1 MADEQDMG
9 YLTRPKFYAAMAL
22 LSTAQSNGGRISDFE
37 ARRVLSGTGGVVPPP
52 FMKGL
57 QERHPSQATSEKP
70 KTTSFSFSGYAA
82 PSQSSSAPQDFMQQA
97 QSKPLDLQLPMASA
111 EEITRYHKMFN
122 DSDRDGDGYL
132 QAEECFGIFMQWNLP
147 QSDLSS
153 IWDVAAGDDG
163 RLNKEQFV
171 NCLYLMESRRK
182 GAPIPA
188 QLPPNFTP
196 VQKPEED
203 HMSQLSS
210 QVEALLG
217 RMPPPVSAAPKVDG
231 GAHVS
236 SQVPELDPSILN
248 QLPPYEKQRLATL
261 GREADEADRKAQAME
276 AKMLSSE
283 ERVRFFNQH
292 MQDLVLFKSRAET
305 KLLEM
310 DGRLESAQNE
320 LAGLEKQYQQRYSTS
335 QESLKLFTGKVE
347 ALNEVQKRKS
357 EVMSAFEF
365 LQMQESSS
373 ANIGF
378 EIQNGQNELVTLEAQ
393 LKEAEEALKPL
404 LETLNS
410 RMKHRE
416 KLQFEL
422 DNARLSKHVA
432 KADIDRESKKIKELQ
447 AKLADFSAS
456 AGLEFVGSDSGS
468 VLQALA
474 DEGISFLRRIR
485 AVSST
490 TSVNIRLVDESVLE
504 DVGEPE
510 DFEDEGCVTLVEGQF
525 QSLDGL
531 PSTPGTTTHKLPAE
545 LFGDTSSATKPFE
558 QAEDGVG
565 DVKSEVVE
573 ESQSDSMSAWEFIAP
588 SDNAGSTIPN
598 QYQEAK
604 KPASAGMVFDG
615 FEGL

>member
-9 YLTRPKFYAAMAL
+9 FLTRPKFYAAMAL
-22 LSTAQSNGGRISDFE
+22 LSTAQSNGGKISDFE
-37 ARRVLSGTGGVVPPP
+37 ARRVLSGTSGVVPPP

-57 QERHPSQATSEKP
+57 QDRLPSQATSEKP
-70 KTTSFSFSGYAA
+70 KTASLSFAGYAA
-82 PSQSSSAPQDFMQQA
+82 PSQSSSAAQPFMHQA
-97 QSKPLDLQLPMASA
+97 QSSSSELQLPLATTQ
-111 EEITRYHKMFN
+111 EINRYHKMFTE
-122 DSDRDGDGYL
+122 SDRDGDGYL
-132 QAEECFGIFMQWNLP
+132 QANECFSIFMQWNLP

-153 IWDVAAGDDG
+153 IWDIAAGDDG

-182 GAPIPA
+182 GAQIPTH
-188 QLPPNFTP
+188 LPPNFQP
-196 VQKPEED
+196 AQKPEED

-236 SQVPELDPSILN
+236 SQVPELDPYALN
-248 QLPPYEKQRLATL
+248 QLPPYEKQRLTTL
-261 GREADEADRKAQAME
+261 KNEADEADKKAQAME
-276 AKMLSSE
+276 SKMLSSE

-292 MQDLVLFKSRAET
+292 MQELVLFKSRAET

-320 LAGLEKQYQQRYSTS
+320 LAALEKQYQQRYSTS
-335 QESLKLFTGKVE
+335 QESLKSFTGKVE
-347 ALNEVQKRKS
+347 ALNAIQKRKA

-373 ANIGF
+373 ANIDF
-378 EIQNGQNELVTLEAQ
+378 EIQNGQNELVTLETQ
-393 LKEAEEALKPL
+393 LNEAEEALKPL
-404 LETLNS
+404 LETLSS
-410 RMKHRE
+410 RVKHRE

-456 AGLEFVGSDSGS
+456 AGLEFVGSESGS

-474 DEGISFLRRIR
+474 DEGMSFLRRTK
-485 AVSST
+485 AVSNT
-490 TSVNIRLVDESVLE
+490 TGVIIRFVDESILE
-504 DVGEPE
+504 GIEEPE
-510 DFEDEGCVTLVEGQF
+510 DFEDEGCVALVQGQF
-525 QSLDGL
+525 QSLAEE
-531 PSTPGTTTHKLPAE
+531 PTTPGVATNKLSAE
-545 LFGDTSSATKPFE
+545 MFGDISSATKPSR
-558 QAEDGVG
+558 QAKEGSGGQQPD
-565 DVKSEVVE
+565 DIE
-573 ESQSDSMSAWEFIAP
+573 ESQGDSVSAWEFIAP
-588 SDNAGSTIPN
+588 SDNHGNSFSN
-598 QYQEAK
+598 QKQEAAE
-604 KPASAGMVFDG
+604 PVSTGVAFDG